1 MVEDVGGTPFQAVF
15 FDGEQE
21 IGIGDPQVDRRKNS
35 DHTREGELSR
45 SSSLREKD
53 CYFLAVLKRSRK
65 SRNRKAKMNGG
76 GGAVVD
82 YGDYLSEND
91 FAVSPQPEN
100 LILLRR
106 NQPEMSVNMIRN
118 VDPIQREN
126 YAMAMARTN
135 PNLMHLAIPSPNLEL
150 DPNNFP
156 RIEDTY
162 WTITA
167 KTEGTTSTC
176 KECMNAKNGKPAA
189 FHPCVNDP
197 VIKGW
202 FRSRAGPIR
211 THSIRRA
218 HENIDKTLKA
228 TELILSQFDLARQAE
243 AKILRGPHEY
253 LESYLEACDQLRGVI
268 KFFGSNKNFKGGV
281 SVISHATTLLNKSV
295 G

>member
-1 MVEDVGGTPFQAVF
+1 MVEDVGGAPFQAVF

-21 IGIGDPQVDRRKNS
+21 IGIGDVCVNPMMDFKAFQLMLSQRIGISPNQISIYLCSRKVDRRKIPITGKVNFA
-35 DHTREGELSR
+35 LIA
-45 SSSLREKD
+45 REKD

-91 FAVSPQPEN
+91 LAVSPQPEN

-118 VDPIQREN
+118 VDPVFNGFGPSYYDQISQAELAGLNDRLNNLQIQREN

-202 FRSRAGPIR
+202 FRSRAGPVRR
-211 THSIRRA
+211 TP
-218 HENIDKTLKA
+218 KTP
-228 TELILSQFDLARQAE
+228 R
-243 AKILRGPHEY
+243 
-253 LESYLEACDQLRGVI
+253 
-268 KFFGSNKNFKGGV
+268 
-281 SVISHATTLLNKSV
+281 
-295 G
+295 